1 MSADQLDDALAD
13 FRAWFVEWDGL
24 PETEFSDPAA
34 DFSSVVGGFTA
45 LRQEV
50 NLQTKATRTAVEQFA
65 EALKL
70 LHDRPAPAKVDSTA
84 DTARPFIKALID
96 VYDQLALAAHGVE
109 RQRIQQPP
117 AAKPSVLT
125 RLFGPKQPAADGAAD
140 ALLAGY
146 HMSMDR
152 ISRLLAQHGLEVIP
166 ALNRAFDPELMEAV
180 DVETHSDRTP
190 GTVVAELR
198 RGYRWHGQVFRFAQV
213 KVSR

>member
-1 MSADQLDDALAD
+1 MSADHVDAALAD
-13 FRAWFVEWDGL
+13 FRAWFAEWNGL
-24 PETEFSDPAA
+24 AETAFPDPAV
-34 DFSSVVGGFTA
+34 DFSAVVGGFTA

-50 NLQTKATRTAVEQFA
+50 NLQTKATRTAVEQNA
-65 EALKL
+65 DALKL
-70 LHDRPAPAKVDSTA
+70 LHDRPTGSKAEPAT
-84 DTARPFIKALID
+84 DTARPFIKAVID
-96 VYDQLALAAHGVE
+96 VYDQLALAARGVE
-109 RQRIQQPP
+109 KQRNLPL
-117 AAKPSVLT
+117 ANPSVLS
-125 RLFGPKQPAADGAAD
+125 RLFGAKGPATEGAAD

-152 ISRLLAQHGLEVIP
+152 VERLLTQHALEVIP

-180 DVETHSDRTP
+180 DVELHLDRTP